1 MIFWITTIPEAIFD
15 AGGTSDPDVIFGT
28 AGAEVIKGLN
38 GNDVIYSAGGADYIS
53 GGLGNDTITLAA
65 GAQTVLYR
73 YESDAT
79 QADLWQATDGRDT
92 IDGFELGTDRLVLID
107 ISEDGDP
114 INNFAE
120 FIADSGKPS
129 VWFTRNSD
137 NTKFTGLKIEFSS
150 PNGNKVLTISFSD
163 GSQIDYGTVSGVDSL
178 GIFSDLS
185 YLDDVFGGLIDFT
198 TPDDLPASLDVL

>member
-1 MIFWITTIPEAIFD
+1 M
-15 AGGTSDPDVIFGT
+15 
-28 AGAEVIKGLN
+28 
-38 GNDVIYSAGGADYIS
+38 
-53 GGLGNDTITLAA
+53 
-65 GAQTVLYR
+65 
-73 YESDAT
+73 
-79 QADLWQATDGRDT
+79 
-92 IDGFELGTDRLVLID
+92 
-107 ISEDGDP
+107 
-114 INNFAE
+114 
-120 FIADSGKPS
+120 
-129 VWFTRNSD
+129 WFTRNSD